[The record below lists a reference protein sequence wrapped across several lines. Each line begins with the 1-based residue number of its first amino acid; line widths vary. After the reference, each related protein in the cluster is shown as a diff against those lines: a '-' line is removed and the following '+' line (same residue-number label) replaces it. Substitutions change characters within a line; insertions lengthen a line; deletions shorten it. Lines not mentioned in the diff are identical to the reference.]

1 MVKAKLTDAQSAFK
15 LIRAA
20 SATHCSPVLRLTTAL
35 SPLSRLLLGGV
46 LATLIA
52 LAARRTH
59 ALSRSGAVAAVAVG
73 ALACFAGWEW
83 CGVLL
88 AFFLSSTA
96 LSAWRSSS
104 KDAATLD
111 VVEKSAERDAVQ
123 VLANGGVFALGAVG
137 AALAPS
143 SFWVVLALGALAA
156 ATADTWATEVGAAIG
171 GIPRSIAGLKPVP
184 VGTSGAVSVAGSAA
198 MVLGA
203 VWLGTAARGMGFD
216 PHVMVPT
223 IAGGVGGALADTLL
237 GVAVQERR
245 WCPGCAR
252 ETEQHIH
259 RCGSRTEYR
268 RGVRG
273 FGNDAVNLT
282 STVVGAAIAVLWS
295 LS

>member
-1 MVKAKLTDAQSAFK
+1 M
-15 LIRAA
+15 
-20 SATHCSPVLRLTTAL
+20 
-35 SPLSRLLLGGV
+35 

-52 LAARRTH
+52 LAARRAR
-59 ALSRSGAVAAVAVG
+59 ALSGSGAVAAVAVG
-73 ALACFAGWEW
+73 AVTCLAGWGW

-96 LSAWRSSS
+96 FSAWRSAS
-104 KDAATLD
+104 KRAATLD

-123 VLANGGVFALGAVG
+123 VLANGGVFALGALG
-137 AALAPS
+137 ATIAPS
-143 SFWVVLALGALAA
+143 VVWAPLALGALAA

-171 GIPRSIAGLKPVP
+171 GIPRSVADLTRVP

-216 PHVMVPT
+216 PHVVLPS

-237 GVAVQERR
+237 GASVQERH
-245 WCPGCAR
+245 WCPRCSR
-252 ETEQHIH
+252 ETEQRVH
-259 RCGSRTEYR
+259 RCGSRSEYR

-282 STVVGAAIAVLWS
+282 STAVGAAIAVLWS
-295 LS
+295 MS